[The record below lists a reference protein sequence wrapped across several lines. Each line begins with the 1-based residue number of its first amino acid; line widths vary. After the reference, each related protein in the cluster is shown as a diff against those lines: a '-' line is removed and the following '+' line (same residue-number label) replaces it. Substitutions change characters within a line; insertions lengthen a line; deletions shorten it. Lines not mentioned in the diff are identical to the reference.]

1 MRPGALSA
9 HGTTKELA
17 RNSCVPTTGMNSPP
31 VDKNRRNLLIATTAV
46 GGIGIVGAAVPFVA
60 SMTPSEKAKALGAPV
75 EVDIAGSKPGELQV
89 VAWRGKPVWVLHRTP
104 EMIEDVRKDDGI
116 VTDPQSTV
124 PQQPDYA
131 RNELRSIKPEFLVLV
146 GVCTHLGC
154 SPQLKPAQDKA
165 EMGPDWNGGF
175 YCPCHGSKFDLA
187 GRVFKGVP
195 APINLLVPPYMYL
208 SDSKILVGNDKKS

>member
-1 MRPGALSA
+1 
-9 HGTTKELA
+9 
-17 RNSCVPTTGMNSPP
+17 MNSPP

-104 EMIEDVRKDDGI
+104 EMIEDVRKDDGV

-154 SPQLKPAQDKA
+154 SPQLKAAEDKA

>member
-1 MRPGALSA
+1 
-9 HGTTKELA
+9 
-17 RNSCVPTTGMNSPP
+17 
-31 VDKNRRNLLIATTAV
+31 
-46 GGIGIVGAAVPFVA
+46 
-60 SMTPSEKAKALGAPV
+60 MTPSEKAKALGAPV

-104 EMIEDVRKDDGI
+104 EMIEDVRKDDGV

-154 SPQLKPAQDKA
+154 SPQLKAAEDKA